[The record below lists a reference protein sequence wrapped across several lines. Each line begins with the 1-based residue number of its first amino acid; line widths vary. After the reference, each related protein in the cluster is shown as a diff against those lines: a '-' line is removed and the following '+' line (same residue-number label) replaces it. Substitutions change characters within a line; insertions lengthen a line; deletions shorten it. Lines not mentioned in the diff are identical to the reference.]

1 MIALAITPIAIQG
14 DVVQKS
20 ITTSFRLSPRL
31 RRALEARAKA
41 EGRGK
46 NWIMSQALEQYLGAS
61 SDDIEAEARRQ
72 SLLAAAGN
80 GDDWAGE
87 ADFGQWK

>member
-1 MIALAITPIAIQG
+1 MQ
-14 DVVQKS
+14 QS

-31 RRALEARAKA
+31 RRALEARAKT

-61 SDDIEAEARRQ
+61 SSDLVAEARRQ
-72 SLLAAAGN
+72 SLLAAASKGE
-80 GDDWAGE
+80 DWAGE